1 MVFCLHACLCSIC
14 MPGTLGGKKRELETL
29 EVELDDCEPSRGCW
43 ELNLGSLEEKP
54 VLLIAEPSLQIS

>member
-29 EVELDDCEPSRGCW
+29 EVELDDCEPSRGC
-43 ELNLGSLEEKP
+43 
-54 VLLIAEPSLQIS
+54 